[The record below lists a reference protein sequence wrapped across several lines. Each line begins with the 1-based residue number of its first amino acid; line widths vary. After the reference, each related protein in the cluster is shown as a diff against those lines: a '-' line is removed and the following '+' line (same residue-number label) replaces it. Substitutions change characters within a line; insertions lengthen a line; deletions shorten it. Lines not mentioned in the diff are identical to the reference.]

1 MTGCVQTSEKFFQN
15 RLGQGVRQT
24 LASYGGML
32 HLASNLIM
40 NMLLQVLMY
49 QSFSCIIY
57 NIYFS
62 SNRNGFPPSLDP
74 RFGSFKSGAATPFVG
89 LMAPLSTTAVSPSS
103 QQSTTA
109 STSPS
114 DHQRHLS
121 KSQADVFTPNFGVPG
136 LNGLNP
142 FAGGNI
148 NSLFPPMIDMS
159 STQALLSMVRT
170 ASAQNQA
177 QLESYLKGA
186 SHVHAGKRPNETS
199 PLDLSSAGAVTPV
212 SNKKAKKEAPKD
224 GLYENILNLP
234 LLEALRTKELTKIS
248 TKNRSISPNL
258 VQKKN
263 LQNSLNNLQN
273 TISTLNVARTSPNRV
288 TGSPRCSSLCGSD
301 GRACAESE
309 GQSIAHWTVDD
320 VCSFV
325 SSIDIC
331 AEYEKVRNLKFKM
344 SWKILKICGVPSRI
358 EKKD

>member
-1 MTGCVQTSEKFFQN
+1 
-15 RLGQGVRQT
+15 
-24 LASYGGML
+24 
-32 HLASNLIM
+32 
-40 NMLLQVLMY
+40 
-49 QSFSCIIY
+49 
-57 NIYFS
+57 
-62 SNRNGFPPSLDP
+62 
-74 RFGSFKSGAATPFVG
+74 
-89 LMAPLSTTAVSPSS
+89 MAPLSTTAVSPSS
-103 QQSTTA
+103 QQSTTT
-109 STSPS
+109 STSPNE
-114 DHQRHLS
+114 HQRHLA
-121 KSQADVFTPNFGVPG
+121 KSQSEVFNPNFGVPG

-177 QLESYLKGA
+177 QLENYLKGA
-186 SHVHAGKRPNETS
+186 HVHSGKRPNETS
-199 PLDLSSAGAVTPV
+199 PLDLSSAAPVT
-212 SNKKAKKEAPKD
+212 KKTKKEVTKD

-234 LLEALRTKELTKIS
+234 LLDALRTKELAKIS

-273 TISTLNVARTSPNRV
+273 TLSTLNARTSPNRASV
-288 TGSPRCSSLCGSD
+288 SPRCSSLCGSD
-301 GRACAESE
+301 GRACADSD

-331 AEYEKVRNLKFKM
+331 AEYEKVRKNLGIFFFF
-344 SWKILKICGVPSRI
+344 
-358 EKKD
+358 